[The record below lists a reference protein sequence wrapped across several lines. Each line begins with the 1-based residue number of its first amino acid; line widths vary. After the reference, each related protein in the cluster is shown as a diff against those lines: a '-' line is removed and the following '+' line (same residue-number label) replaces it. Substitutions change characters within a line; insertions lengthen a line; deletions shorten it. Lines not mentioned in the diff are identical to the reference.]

1 MNTGPMRLS
10 DDEYQALGR
19 AARLKLLRRPKGFR
33 AGSGT
38 RVSLAVADRLLNKG
52 LAMLDY
58 TAAGGPRLAVTPAGQ
73 LQYDLLTIRRQ
84 RIKEQKDQRI

>member
-1 MNTGPMRLS
+1 MNTGPIPLS
-10 DDEYQALGR
+10 EVEYDALAR

-52 LAMLDY
+52 LATLDY
-58 TAAGGPRLAVTPAGQ
+58 NVPGGPRLVVTSAGR
-73 LQYDLLTIRRQ
+73 LQYDLLTLRRQ
-84 RIKEQKDQRI
+84 RIKEQRDAKS